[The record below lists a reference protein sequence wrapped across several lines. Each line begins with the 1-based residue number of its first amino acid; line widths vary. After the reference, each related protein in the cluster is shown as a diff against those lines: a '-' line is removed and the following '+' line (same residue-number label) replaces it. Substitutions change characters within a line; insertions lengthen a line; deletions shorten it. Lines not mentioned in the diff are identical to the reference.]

1 MLTGLGLANFGP
13 AATSPGDRLVLNN
26 VGGVGAVVALV
37 GLLVNVGV
45 EADGTR
51 AVGACNRWLWDA
63 LALPRAPEPLVS
75 PAGLT
80 PSALTPW
87 VLAPGSPAPA
97 AALAPASAP

>member
-13 AATSPGDRLVLNN
+13 AATSPDDRPVFNI
-26 VGGVGAVVALV
+26 VGGVGAAVALV
-37 GLLVNVGV
+37 GFLVNVGV

-51 AVGACNRWLWDA
+51 AVGAYNRWLWDA
-63 LALPRAPEPLVS
+63 LALPRAPEPVVS
-75 PAGLT
+75 PAALT

-97 AALAPASAP
+97 AAPAPALAP